1 MIVTVLFFPLLAFSD
16 SKVHITILHLNDVYE
31 ISPVSGGTQGGLA
44 RVATLEKQLR
54 EENPNTIA
62 VLAGDLISPS
72 ALGTASIKGESL
84 AGRQMVNVMNEVGL
98 DYSTFG
104 NHEFDHDAKT
114 LSQRLQE
121 SNFSWISSNVS
132 FNTEDPEL
140 KKYPR
145 AEIREIPVKGESPI
159 RLGLFG
165 LTIPSNPKSYVVYK
179 DYLQAAKDEIKEF
192 KKQKVD
198 IIIALTHLAI
208 EQDRQL
214 SKQFPEIDLILGG
227 HEHENIHVERDP
239 NRAPIYKADAN
250 ARTAYIHD
258 LTFNR
263 KTKSL
268 HIESRLQ
275 RVTDEIPMDRDVQ
288 KLVEE
293 WKQQAF
299 DAFRKMGF
307 NPENPVAHPVLSR

>member
-1 MIVTVLFFPLLAFSD
+1 MLKRPVWISGLFPLIVTVLFFPLLAFSD

-132 FNTEDPEL
+132 FNTEDQ
-140 KKYPR
+140 
-145 AEIREIPVKGESPI
+145 G
-159 RLGLFG
+159 
-165 LTIPSNPKSYVVYK
+165 
-179 DYLQAAKDEIKEF
+179 
-192 KKQKVD
+192 KQTCVD
-198 IIIALTHLAI
+198 IWSVSL
-208 EQDRQL
+208 DRHC
-214 SKQFPEIDLILGG
+214 LIFS
-227 HEHENIHVERDP
+227 
-239 NRAPIYKADAN
+239 A
-250 ARTAYIHD
+250 T
-258 LTFNR
+258 
-263 KTKSL
+263 
-268 HIESRLQ
+268 RL
-275 RVTDEIPMDRDVQ
+275 
-288 KLVEE
+288 
-293 WKQQAF
+293 F
-299 DAFRKMGF
+299 
-307 NPENPVAHPVLSR
+307 